1 MTGMPAA
8 TPAQAAAEFRVGQV
22 FSRAW
27 TVLSANVG
35 KFLAL
40 TAITALPDLAILI
53 PGLSDPETMRQA
65 ATNISPSALL
75 AGGAT
80 SLVWGILI
88 VITHATVLY
97 GAFQVMRGQSFQ
109 IGDSLQ
115 KGLARFFAVIGTS
128 ICMVIAMMFGF
139 ILLIIPGFILLSM
152 FYVALPACV
161 VERLGPFQ
169 SLGRSGDLTKGHRWK
184 IFGIWLV
191 LGIVGGIVN
200 NIIGGVLGA
209 AGVAITLV
217 VSMVWHAL
225 LSAYQAITVAVA
237 YHDLRVAKEGV
248 DIEHIAAVFD

>member
-8 TPAQAAAEFRVGQV
+8 TPASAAGEFRVGQV

-27 TVLSANVG
+27 TVLSGNVG
-35 KFLAL
+35 KFLVL
-40 TAITALPDLAILI
+40 TAITALPDLAVLI
-53 PGLSDPETMRQA
+53 PGLADPEAVRRA
-65 ATNISPSALL
+65 ATNVSAGAIF
-75 AGGAT
+75 AGAAT

-128 ICMVIAMMFGF
+128 ICMVVAMMFGM
-139 ILLIIPGFILLSM
+139 ILLIVPAFILMSM

-169 SLGRSGDLTKGHRWK
+169 SLSRSGDLTKGHRWK

-191 LGIVGGIVN
+191 LAIVGGIVN
-200 NIIGGVLGA
+200 NIVGRVLIA
-209 AGVAITLV
+209 AGIGITLV

-225 LSAYQAITVAVA
+225 MSAYQAITVAVA
-237 YHDLRVAKEGV
+237 YHDLRVVKEGV
-248 DIEHIAAVFD
+248 DIEHIASVFD